1 MPAIRE
7 SERPVN
13 LWRNADYLLLQGG
26 QVVSFVG
33 SQVQG
38 IALPLLVLAVTHSAT
53 QAGIV
58 LGFSTAAFLVVC
70 PIAGTLVD
78 RWNRR
83 WIMIVCDTGRLLMT
97 IAVPAAIWFGH
108 LTMPLLYVVVIVSG
122 AASAFFTL
130 ANAAALPNVVR
141 PEQLT
146 EAIGLQ
152 QTGFSAIRLVG
163 SSFGGLL
170 YTIGEA
176 VPFLLNAAS
185 FLASVISLSF
195 IRLDFQE
202 VQTNPRPGLLTE
214 TKEGLSWLLKNRLLR
229 FLTIV
234 NAADSMRYAAGYLV
248 IIVIAK
254 SVGTSAVGIGLIF
267 SCAAVGALLGS
278 LAVGRIR
285 GRISFGALTIA
296 MLWIEAAFFPLYGI
310 APNAVVIGAISL
322 IESLAM
328 PMYNVTMSGY
338 RMAVTPDRLR
348 GRVNSSVQMAVNGAA
363 ALGSVLGGFLIEL
376 IGGDRTAFLLGG
388 WLLVLALA
396 TTLNP
401 SVRGASL
408 VDSPQTP

>member
-130 ANAAALPNVVR
+130 ANAAALRIANRCR
-141 PEQLT
+141 PCT
-146 EAIGLQ
+146 
-152 QTGFSAIRLVG
+152 
-163 SSFGGLL
+163 
-170 YTIGEA
+170 
-176 VPFLLNAAS
+176 
-185 FLASVISLSF
+185 
-195 IRLDFQE
+195 
-202 VQTNPRPGLLTE
+202 
-214 TKEGLSWLLKNRLLR
+214 
-229 FLTIV
+229 
-234 NAADSMRYAAGYLV
+234 
-248 IIVIAK
+248 
-254 SVGTSAVGIGLIF
+254 
-267 SCAAVGALLGS
+267 S
-278 LAVGRIR
+278 LARC
-285 GRISFGALTIA
+285 
-296 MLWIEAAFFPLYGI
+296 
-310 APNAVVIGAISL
+310 
-322 IESLAM
+322 
-328 PMYNVTMSGY
+328 
-338 RMAVTPDRLR
+338 
-348 GRVNSSVQMAVNGAA
+348 
-363 ALGSVLGGFLIEL
+363 
-376 IGGDRTAFLLGG
+376 
-388 WLLVLALA
+388 
-396 TTLNP
+396 
-401 SVRGASL
+401 
-408 VDSPQTP
+408 